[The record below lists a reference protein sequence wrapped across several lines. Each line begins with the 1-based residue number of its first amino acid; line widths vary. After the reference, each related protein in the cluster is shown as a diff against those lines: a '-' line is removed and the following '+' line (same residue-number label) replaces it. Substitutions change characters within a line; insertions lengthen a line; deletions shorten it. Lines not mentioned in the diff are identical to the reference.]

1 MTTTPTADTL
11 TGRFLADWQAT
22 LHQPETVQILEHLW
36 DTAIDTGD
44 ETEKARAARLLDIR
58 DQVLAGEPVR
68 ARDLDRL
75 LTALANP
82 HSRHP
87 A

>member
-11 TGRFLADWQAT
+11 TGRFLADWRTT

-36 DTAIDTGD
+36 DAAIDTGD
-44 ETEKARAARLLDIR
+44 ETEKTQAARLLDIR
-58 DQVLAGEPVR
+58 DRVLNSEPVR

-75 LTALANP
+75 LAALANP